1 VLPTHRR
8 GNVVGALQ
16 VGMTPGE
23 GGNFATGMLQAAAD
37 GRLQCLVL
45 VGCDPLSD
53 FPDHDLA
60 QRALATVPALIAV
73 DTVLS
78 PSAQQAHVVL
88 PAAAY
93 GEKAGTVTNIEGRV
107 QTVAQQ
113 VNAPGTARPDWMIAV
128 ELATRLGHDLGL
140 RSVDEVTDA
149 IARSVPAYA
158 GITAAAVRDARDGLL
173 AVPAPRRA
181 LTPSGQVAPQPSGY
195 DFRLIVGRE
204 LYDLGIGTALSP
216 SLAGLPRGARAHL
229 HPLDLERMAP
239 GGQVDQVRVSS
250 AKGSLVVP
258 AVADPGLQRGLVWMP
273 FNQPGGAVSELL
285 DAASPVLDVRVEVV
299 G

>member
-1 VLPTHRR
+1 V
-8 GNVVGALQ
+8 
-16 VGMTPGE
+16 
-23 GGNFATGMLQAAAD
+23 D

-53 FPDHDLA
+53 FPDRDLA
-60 QRALATVPALIAV
+60 QRALAAVPALIAV

-78 PSAQQAHVVL
+78 PSAQHAHVVL

-149 IARSVPAYA
+149 IARSVPAYH
-158 GITAAAVRDARDGLL
+158 GITAAAVRAARDGLL

-181 LTPSGQVAPQPSGY
+181 LAPSGQVAAHPSGY

-204 LYDLGIGTALSP
+204 LYDLGITTALSP

-239 GGQVDQVRVSS
+239 RGQVGEVRVSS

-273 FNQPGGAVSELL
+273 FNQPGGAVGELL
-285 DAASPVLDVRVEVV
+285 DAASAVLDVRVEVV